1 MTRHNLNSTLFYELL
16 WDPALTDLWFP
27 GDPRPAEGTVVD
39 AASLWRAEKWKS
51 RRGGRM
57 VPVRLVP
64 MANMR
69 YPLAVHDD
77 GLCDIDA
84 REFAEGR
91 RYEGLTPVALSL
103 RVDGPRPEF
112 TFAAGQMPIVSHRL
126 AAVIESLCPS
136 DVQRFPVV
144 VLPAVSGYEILNV
157 VATADCLDETRS
169 EFSKFTVDDSV
180 RPDRAGDYSAVA
192 RLRIDPRRTDGHG
205 IFRVRRWEIALVV
218 SDEVKKA
225 MERFDHLGVVFEP
238 VS

>member
-1 MTRHNLNSTLFYELL
+1 M
-16 WDPALTDLWFP
+16 P
-27 GDPRPAEGTVVD
+27 PRCGLRSGKAVE
-39 AASLWRAEKWKS
+39 AAGWSRYAWCRWRTW
-51 RRGGRM
+51 
-57 VPVRLVP
+57 
-64 MANMR
+64 R
-69 YPLAVHDD
+69 YPLAVHDN

-103 RVDGPRPEF
+103 RVDGPPPEF

-180 RPDRAGDYSAVA
+180 RPDRAGDYRAVA
-192 RLRIDPRRTDGHG
+192 RLRIDPRRTTAMASSACAGG
-205 IFRVRRWEIALVV
+205 KTRWWCRT
-218 SDEVKKA
+218 K
-225 MERFDHLGVVFEP
+225 
-238 VS
+238 